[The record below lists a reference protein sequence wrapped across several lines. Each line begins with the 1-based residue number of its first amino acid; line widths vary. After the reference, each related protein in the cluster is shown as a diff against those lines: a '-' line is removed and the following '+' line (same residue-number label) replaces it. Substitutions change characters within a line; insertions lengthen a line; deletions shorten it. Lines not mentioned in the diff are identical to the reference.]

1 MMPRAYRCSALR
13 LRFLS
18 SSPVQS
24 TVVPR
29 AENGRPP
36 CRVRSSSVQST
47 VVPRAGDDF
56 LKRKKLFEN
65 VNA

>member
-1 MMPRAYRCSALR
+1 MFGIATTFSQLVPRTEYARPPCR
-13 LRFLS
+13 VR

-29 AENGRPP
+29 AE
-36 CRVRSSSVQST
+36 
-47 VVPRAGDDF
+47 DDF

>member
-1 MMPRAYRCSALR
+1 MFGIATAFSQL
-13 LRFLS
+13 
-18 SSPVQS
+18 
-24 TVVPR
+24 VPH
-29 AENGRPP
+29 AEYGRPP
-36 CRVRSSSVQST
+36 CRVRSSLVQST

>member
-1 MMPRAYRCSALR
+1 MQMMPRAYRRSALR

-18 SSPVQS
+18 SSP
-24 TVVPR
+24 
-29 AENGRPP
+29 
-36 CRVRSSSVQST
+36 VQST

>member
-1 MMPRAYRCSALR
+1 MFGIATAFSQP
-13 LRFLS
+13 
-18 SSPVQS
+18 
-24 TVVPR
+24 VPR
-29 AENGRPP
+29 AKYGRPP

-65 VNA
+65 VV